1 MKALIDIN
9 ANGDWHLNPID
20 FTNFLKEKKIF
31 HMLENP
37 RLNKSARVLMQP
49 STPFLCFWSK

>member
-1 MKALIDIN
+1 LIDIN